1 MKFHSCPS
9 EDHVLLSLSILLS
22 AEVSHLKG
30 VQPIM
35 KAGTHTH
42 CSTSPDDEGGG
53 KTAQQRHCQ
62 PHPRQGPIP
71 HHHLRA
77 SLLPPQR
84 KWKICQKCVA
94 SVSHLK
100 EWEWKE
106 IIFLKWY
113 WILETDLNI
122 AIGMMNS
129 WTVGWCIVLGGGWYG
144 ERRWT
149 NISSHPPCARHT
161 STCHQHSVRQPR
173 QRYPHYVVSRC
184 NSETK

>member
-1 MKFHSCPS
+1 MKFQSCPS
-9 EDHVLLSLSILLS
+9 EDHALLSLSILLS

-35 KAGTHTH
+35 KAGTHTR

-94 SVSHLK
+94 SVSHLE

-122 AIGMMNS
+122 AIGMTNS
-129 WTVGWCIVLGGGWYG
+129 WTVGWCIVLGGGWY
-144 ERRWT
+144 RREDELT
-149 NISSHPPCARHT
+149 FPATHHVPDILPRVINILWG
-161 STCHQHSVRQPR
+161 
-173 QRYPHYVVSRC
+173 SRD
-184 NSETK
+184 SIIPIM